1 MRLLLLSDTG
11 DLSLTRE
18 FVGDDTI
25 PPYAILSHTWGA
37 DVDEFSF
44 ADLTNGTGKNKL
56 GYRKIH
62 FCGEQA
68 RQDGLKYFWADT
80 CCINKANYTE
90 LSYSINSMFRWYHN
104 ATQCYVYL
112 ADTGSP
118 ALCPD
123 HGPDRPEWATEFAN
137 SRWFKRGWTLQE
149 LIAPQSVDFFSR
161 QWERLGNKRSLRQ
174 QIQQIT
180 GIPEAALQNDP
191 LSQFSV
197 QERLSWTKNRQ
208 TKLEEDE
215 AYSLL
220 GIFNV
225 SMALIYG
232 EGKDRAFKRLQE
244 EIDKSSTYQSNR
256 HTQQSP
262 QAAVASK
269 DSTFSSF
276 VANCTYL
283 VKIFGT
289 PMIIRFTWNLV
300 AGSAMPELVFW
311 STIIASCMDSISVYH
326 YKESMPLVLQGV
338 RLWAFT
344 IFGIAVVQFLL

>member
-11 DLSLTRE
+11 DLSITRE
-18 FVGDDTI
+18 YVGDDTA
-25 PPYAILSHTWGA
+25 PPYAILSHTWGV
-37 DVDEFSF
+37 DVEEFSF
-44 ADLTNGTGKNKL
+44 ADLTNGTGKNKP
-56 GYRKIH
+56 GYRKIYS
-62 FCGEQA
+62 CGEQA
-68 RQDGLKYFWADT
+68 RQDGLSYFWADT

-104 ATQCYVYL
+104 ATHCYVYL
-112 ADTGSP
+112 ADTSSP
-118 ALCPD
+118 ALYPL
-123 HGPDRPEWATEFAN
+123 EWTTEFTK

-149 LIAPQSVDFFSR
+149 LVAPQSVEFFPK
-161 QWERLGNKRSLRQ
+161 QWEPLGSKRSLRL

-180 GIPEAALQNDP
+180 GIAEEALQNVP

-197 QERLSWTKNRQ
+197 KERLSWTKNRQ

-232 EGKDRAFKRLQE
+232 EGKERAFKRLQE
-244 EIDKSSTYQSNR
+244 EIDKASTHQSNR

-262 QAAVASK
+262 PADVRSEDNA
-269 DSTFSSF
+269 FSSF
-276 VANCTYL
+276 VTNCTYL

-289 PMIIRFTWNLV
+289 PLIIRFSWNLV
-300 AGSAMPELVFW
+300 AGSAMPELVFR
-311 STIIASCMDSISVYH
+311 STIIASCMDSIYVYH
-326 YKESMPLVLQGV
+326 YRDSMPLVLQGV

-344 IFGIAVVQFLL
+344 IFGIAVLQLLL